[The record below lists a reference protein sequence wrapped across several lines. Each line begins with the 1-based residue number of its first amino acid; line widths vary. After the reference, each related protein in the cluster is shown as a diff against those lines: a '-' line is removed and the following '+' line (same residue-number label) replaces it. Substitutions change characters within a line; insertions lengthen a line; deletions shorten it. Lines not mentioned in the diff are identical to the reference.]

1 VSTLAP
7 PLAPMLAKL
16 SRELPAG
23 DYVYEPKWDGFR
35 CLVFRNGDDVDLR
48 SRNDRPFARYFP
60 EVVDAL
66 KRLTPER
73 FVLDGELIVSSEDHF
88 DFNALMARLHPAA
101 SRVAELA
108 QSTPACFV
116 AFDVLA
122 VGDEDLCAEAFSVR
136 RERLER
142 LLATAGEGIQITPVT
157 DDPGA
162 ARRWLEEAG
171 PAIDGVVAKRRDQ
184 PYSPGA
190 RTMIKVKQQ
199 QTIDAVV
206 AGMRGAPDPLRVTSL
221 LLGLYDEEGTL
232 HHIGVVAG
240 LGKRQGAELLAELE
254 PDSVPLAGHP
264 WEHGFLIGG
273 GSLGRLRGAAAR
285 WTPDMPL
292 DWVPLAGT
300 RVAEVAFDR
309 VDDGRLRYPARLVRW
324 RPDRDPRTCTFE
336 QFG

>member
-1 VSTLAP
+1 MSTLAP

-16 SRELPAG
+16 ARELPTG

-35 CLVFRNGDDVDLR
+35 CLAFRNGDDVDLR

-60 EVVDAL
+60 ELVDAL
-66 KRLTPER
+66 KHLRPER

-101 SRVAELA
+101 SRAAELA
-108 QSTPACFV
+108 LSTPACFV
-116 AFDVLA
+116 AFDVVA
-122 VGDEDLCAEAFSVR
+122 IGDEDLRAEAFTVR

-142 LLATAGEGIQITPVT
+142 LLASAGEGVQLTPLT
-157 DDPGA
+157 DDPVA
-162 ARRWLEEAG
+162 ARRWLEESG

-190 RTMIKVKQQ
+190 RAMIKVKHER
-199 QTIDAVV
+199 TIDAVV

-221 LLGLYDEEGTL
+221 LLGLYDDDGTL
-232 HHIGVVAG
+232 QHIGVAAN
-240 LGKRQGAELLAELE
+240 LGKRRGAELLAELQS
-254 PDSVPLAGHP
+254 DSVPLAGHP
-264 WEHGFLIGG
+264 WERGFLVGG

-285 WTPDMPL
+285 WTPDMPQ

-300 RVAEVAFDR
+300 RVAEVTFDR
-309 VDDGRLRYPARLVRW
+309 ADEGRLRYPARLVRW
-324 RPDRDPRTCTFE
+324 RPDRDPRSCTFD